1 MKLDTKK
8 YAEKMQ
14 KSVDAYA
21 DDLSTMRAG
30 KANPEVLARINFEYY
45 GAPTPLLTMAN
56 VSVSDAR
63 TIVITPYDKSTL
75 KDMDRAIQV
84 SDLGIHPQNDGA
96 CLRLVFPPLT
106 EERRREMS
114 KQISQKGEGAKVAI
128 RNIRRDANDLIKNM
142 KKNSEMTEDEAK
154 ISDKEIQDLTDKYI
168 KAVDAVTAAKEKEI
182 MTI

>member
-30 KANPEVLARINFEYY
+30 KANPEVLSRINFEYY

-56 VSVSDAR
+56 VSVTDAR

-75 KDMDRAIQV
+75 KDMERAIQT

-96 CLRLVFPPLT
+96 VLRLVFPPLN
-106 EERRREMS
+106 EERRREMT
-114 KQISQKGEGAKVAI
+114 KQISQKGENAKVAI
-128 RNIRRDANDLIKNM
+128 RNIRRDANDTVKTM

-154 ISDKEIQDLTDKYI
+154 QSDKEVQDLTDKYI
-168 KAVDAVTAAKEKEI
+168 KMVDGITAAKEKEI

>member
-14 KSVDAYA
+14 KSVDSYA
-21 DDLSTMRAG
+21 DDLATMRAG
-30 KANPEVLARINFEYY
+30 KANPEVLSRITFEYY

-75 KDMDRAIQV
+75 KDMDRAIQT
-84 SDLGIHPQNDGA
+84 SDLGIHPQNDGT
-96 CLRLVFPPLT
+96 CLRLVFPPLN
-106 EERRREMS
+106 EERRRDMT

-128 RNIRRDANDLIKNM
+128 RNIRRDATDTIKTM

-154 ISDKEIQDLTDKYI
+154 QSEKEIQDLTDKFT

>member
-14 KSVDAYA
+14 KSADAYA
-21 DDLSTMRAG
+21 DDLATMRAG
-30 KANPEVLARINFEYY
+30 KANPEVLSRITFEYY

-63 TIVITPYDKSTL
+63 TLVITPYDKSTL
-75 KDMDRAIQV
+75 KEMDRAIQT
-84 SDLGIHPQNDGA
+84 SDLGIHPQNDGSV
-96 CLRLVFPPLT
+96 LRLTFPPLN
-106 EERRREMS
+106 EERRRDMT
-114 KQISQKGEGAKVAI
+114 KQISQKGENAKVAI
-128 RNIRRDANDLIKNM
+128 RNIRRDANDTVKNM

-154 ISDKEIQDLTDKYI
+154 ASDKDIQDLTDKFI
-168 KAVDAVTAAKEKEI
+168 KVIDGITAAKEKEI